1 MNISKCFNLKSHD
14 TMRCFRGVGGDG
26 CGCEMIAH
34 VMGLACV
41 NLHFYIS
48 LGVSINMNHEV
59 HYKSK

>member
-26 CGCEMIAH
+26 CGCEMITH